1 MNFLRHWKI
10 LVCLTGLF
18 ALGAAT
24 GSLLTLR
31 LRPEPTPSAQPP
43 EEKWRALTL
52 ADYERHMELT
62 PEQVERLKPVFGVT
76 GQKLRTLRANT
87 AERVAELVKEMNQ
100 QVMPAL
106 NPEQQAKLR
115 KLLEE
120 RSRATQAK

>member
-1 MNFLRHWKI
+1 
-10 LVCLTGLF
+10 
-18 ALGAAT
+18 
-24 GSLLTLR
+24 LR
-31 LRPEPTPSAQPP
+31 LQAIESSAVGQRLIDGRLAEAAGHVLPVSQNKRGRTP
-43 EEKWRALTL
+43 
-52 ADYERHMELT
+52 ADYERHLALT

-87 AERVAELVKEMNQ
+87 AEHVAELVKEMNQ

-120 RSRATQAK
+120 RSRAFQQR